1 MELIK
6 LLKTEGYKIQD
17 ICKMLKI
24 TRSKYYRKLKEISES
39 TGIKI
44 TIEEPQDRILEQIKA
59 IKTDHPY
66 WGYRRVRAYLVN
78 KYKIKISFKRTYL
91 KMKEKGLLVDIKR
104 YKAKRVITREKPKA
118 TQKNDWWG
126 TDMTKFYVNNVG
138 WLYLVVVIDWY
149 TKKIIGHKL
158 GLRSKS
164 EDWIEALEMA
174 VLNECSNGSREYGI
188 NLMSDNGSQPTSIKY
203 LNVVNSLGINHITTS
218 YNNPKGNADTE
229 RFMRTFKEEVIWS
242 NEYDSISEATKA
254 VEYFME
260 FYNNE
265 YPHSAIKYMSPN
277 EYELSLK
284 KAA

>member
-1 MELIK
+1 MNEVSERVSIK
-6 LLKTEGYKIQD
+6 VIINETK
-17 ICKMLKI
+17 
-24 TRSKYYRKLKEISES
+24 
-39 TGIKI
+39 
-44 TIEEPQDRILEQIKA
+44 DRILEQIGA
-59 IKTDHPY
+59 IKSDHPF

-91 KMKEKGLLVDIKR
+91 LMKEKGLLVDLKH
-104 YKAKRVITREKPKA
+104 YKAKRAITREKPRA
-118 TQKNDWWG
+118 THKNDWWG

-149 TKKIIGHKL
+149 TKKIIGYKL

-174 VLNECSNGSREYGI
+174 VLNECSKGSREYGI

-203 LNVVNSLGINHITTS
+203 LTVITNLGINHITTS

-229 RFMRTFKEEVIWS
+229 RFMRTFKEEVVWS
-242 NEYDSISEATKA
+242 NEYDSVSEATKA
-254 VEYFME
+254 VEDFMI

-265 YPHSAIKYMSPN
+265 YPHSALNYISPN
-277 EYELSLK
+277 EFELRLK

>member
-1 MELIK
+1 MIK
-6 LLKTEGYKIQD
+6 LFKSEGYKVQD
-17 ICKMLKI
+17 ICKTLKI
-24 TRSKYYRKLKEISES
+24 SRSKYYRKLKEGARTTEIKVTIDES
-39 TGIKI
+39 K
-44 TIEEPQDRILEQIKA
+44 DRILEQIRA
-59 IKTDHPY
+59 IKTDHPF

-78 KYKIKISFKRTYL
+78 KYKTKISFKRTYL
-91 KMKEKGLLVDIKR
+91 IMKENGLLVDKKR
-104 YKAKRVITREKPKA
+104 YKAKRTITRDKPRA
-118 TQKNDWWG
+118 THKNDWWG

-149 TKKIIGHKL
+149 TKKIIGYKL

-174 VLNECSNGSREYGI
+174 VLNECPGGSRVYLI

-203 LNVVNSLGINHITTS
+203 LTVINNLGINHITTS

-229 RFMRTFKEEVIWS
+229 RFMRTFKEEVVWS
-242 NEYDSISEATKA
+242 NEYDSVFEATKA
-254 VEYFME
+254 VESFIE

-265 YPHSAIKYMSPN
+265 YPHSAINYMSPN
-277 EYELSLK
+277 EFELSLE